1 MVLFKFDYKFVLRL
15 ILSVHL
21 SMSIFN
27 FHLVYSLNTADISN
41 ASNDSRMRG
50 IIIEL
55 PLKPRKKMVSLR
67 LDEDVLIIL
76 DRFTAI
82 NGEVS
87 RTLLLTKV
95 VEALAKG
102 LKETNYNA
110 SRLELKFVVDGAN
123 GGIKSEVNIVIPLK
137 TRVK

>member
-1 MVLFKFDYKFVLRL
+1 MY
-15 ILSVHL
+15 
-21 SMSIFN
+21 
-27 FHLVYSLNTADISN
+27 TANITN
-41 ASNDSRMRG
+41 ASNNSKMHG

-55 PLKPRKKMVSLR
+55 PLKPRKKMVSIR
-67 LDEDVLIIL
+67 VDEDVLITL
-76 DRFTAI
+76 DKYTAI

-95 VEALAKG
+95 VEAIAKG

-110 SRLELKFVVDGAN
+110 SRLELKFVVDDTN

-137 TRVK
+137 ARV

>member
-1 MVLFKFDYKFVLRL
+1 MY
-15 ILSVHL
+15 IAN
-21 SMSIFN
+21 I
-27 FHLVYSLNTADISN
+27 TN

-55 PLKPRKKMVSLR
+55 PLKPRKKMVSIR
-67 LDEDVLIIL
+67 VDEDVLISL

-110 SRLELKFVVDGAN
+110 SRLELKFVVDDTN

>member
-1 MVLFKFDYKFVLRL
+1 LY
-15 ILSVHL
+15 
-21 SMSIFN
+21 
-27 FHLVYSLNTADISN
+27 TADISN
-41 ASNDSRMRG
+41 VSNDSRMRG

-67 LDEDVLIIL
+67 LDEDVLIVL
-76 DRFTAI
+76 DKFTAI

-102 LKETNYNA
+102 LKETNYSA
-110 SRLELKFVVDGAN
+110 SRLELKFVVDDAN

-137 TRVK
+137 ARVK

>member
-1 MVLFKFDYKFVLRL
+1 M
-15 ILSVHL
+15 H
-21 SMSIFN
+21 
-27 FHLVYSLNTADISN
+27 
-41 ASNDSRMRG
+41 G

-55 PLKPRKKMVSLR
+55 PLKPRKKMVSIR
-67 LDEDVLIIL
+67 VDEDVLITL
-76 DRFTAI
+76 DKYTAI

-95 VEALAKG
+95 VEAIAKG

-110 SRLELKFVVDGAN
+110 SRLELKFVVDDTN

-137 TRVK
+137 ARV